1 MNLMNFFKQ
10 PFDSKTKHS
19 QVNIVLYHDDCLDG
33 FMTMYILKSS
43 FEKIGQNVVCIPVKY
58 HFPPP
63 FEKIKATTKNRE
75 NVNLI
80 IADFCYK
87 SEELTEI
94 AKFVDVMTILDHHD
108 TAATNHGGYGFKKI
122 SLVKCRCSD
131 IHLKLIEGQS
141 GATLAYDYVS
151 KFTMVKPIVYEFAL
165 GVEDHDLWNFTFEST
180 PAIVELLVGLV
191 RTYEAWEEFFR
202 QDKSDILEMLKQAS
216 IKVGYRKQVVESY
229 VAKAT
234 LVTFEGHLVPFVN
247 CSHDYASYVGQA
259 LYAKYPFAFMYEFTG
274 NSKVRDSKLNCV
286 RVSLRSDN
294 KTGMDITSIAEKYNG
309 GGHKHSAGFYIDIY
323 QFTEIIKNSQEMK
336 HD

>member
-1 MNLMNFFKQ
+1 MNLTNFFKQ

-33 FMTMYILKSS
+33 FMTMYILRSS

-63 FEKIKATTKNRE
+63 FDQIKAAIKNRE

-87 SEELTEI
+87 ADQLAEI
-94 AKFVDVMTILDHHD
+94 AKLVDVMTVLDHHD
-108 TAATNHGGYGFKKI
+108 TAAANHGGYGFKKM

-131 IHLKLIEGQS
+131 IHLKLIESQS

-165 GVEDHDLWNFTFEST
+165 GVEDHDLWTFAFEST
-180 PAIVELLVGLV
+180 PAIVELLVGLE

-202 QDKSDILEMLKQAS
+202 QDKSDVLEMLKQAS

-234 LVTFEGHLVPFVN
+234 LVTFEGYEVPFVN
-247 CSHDYASYVGQA
+247 CSHDHCSYVGQE
-259 LYAKYPFAFMYEFTG
+259 LYKNYPFAFMYEVVG
-274 NSKVRDSKLNCV
+274 NSNVRDSKLNCI
-286 RVSLRSDN
+286 RVSLRADKSKGFDLTN
-294 KTGMDITSIAEKYNG
+294 IAKKYFG
-309 GGHKHSAGFYIDIY
+309 GGHKSAAGFYMDIY
-323 QFTEIIKNSQEMK
+323 QFNEIIKTSKELK